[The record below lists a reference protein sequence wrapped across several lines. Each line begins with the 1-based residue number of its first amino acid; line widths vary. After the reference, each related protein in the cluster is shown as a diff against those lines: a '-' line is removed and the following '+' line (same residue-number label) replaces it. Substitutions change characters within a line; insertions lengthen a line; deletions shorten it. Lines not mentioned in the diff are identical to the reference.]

1 MVLYPGACRESSNVA
16 REDEG
21 KRWEHRED
29 TRAERK
35 QGAPRV
41 MMARRVVA
49 AVVNGIRDG
58 DGSNWYINDERTE
71 GHSREVGR
79 DSS

>member
-1 MVLYPGACRESSNVA
+1 M
-16 REDEG
+16 
-21 KRWEHRED
+21 
-29 TRAERK
+29 
-35 QGAPRV
+35 